1 MPETET
7 KPPYSALLRRARGQA
22 MADPPE
28 DYVCPITQEVFTDP
42 VLAQDE
48 HNYERAALDDWLQ
61 RTPRSPVTNLP
72 LQPGAYV
79 PNGPLRRQIAAWRE
93 QQQFSIPAHLLT
105 IDENNLLGTGAYG
118 QVRWARS

>member
-1 MPETET
+1 
-7 KPPYSALLRRARGQA
+7 
-22 MADPPE
+22 MAAAGGEPPE
-28 DYVCPITQEVFTDP
+28 EFVCPITRDLMSDP

-48 HNYERAALDDWLQ
+48 HNYERAALDAWLQ
-61 RTPRSPVTNLP
+61 QTRRSPVTNLP

-105 IDENNLLGTGAYG
+105 INENEPLGAGAYG
-118 QVRWARS
+118 QVRTCTEFETQQHTNEE